1 MQVKFRIHGEETIQ
15 ARILKFLNAKAFEA
29 IMDKAVKDGFDRSFD
44 LCPVDTGYM
53 QSCLHATKLGQ
64 GYYKFGVTG
73 CPYAIYNEY
82 GCANIPTIGT
92 PEQPEHYKG
101 GYRPF
106 IRPGIIRIK
115 ESLHLYIKN
124 WIIE

>member
-1 MQVKFRIHGEETIQ
+1 MYVEFKIHGEETIL
-15 ARILKFLNAKAFEA
+15 ARITKFLNAKAFEE
-29 IMDKAVKDGFDRSFD
+29 IIDKAVKEGYDRSFD

-53 QSCLHATKLGQ
+53 QSQIYATKLGQ
-64 GYYKFGVTG
+64 GYYKFG
-73 CPYAIYNEY
+73 CNCEYAIYNEY
-82 GCANIPTIGT
+82 GCANIPTVGT

-106 IRPGIIRIK
+106 IRPGVVRIK

-124 WIIE
+124 